1 MIEIAIKNL
10 KTRIQTT
17 SFKNN
22 LQSKF
27 VPLYKSRQNVISFKN
42 KLEDNKINYPT
53 QKINKQTIL
62 PKTTCFPKV
71 FSSFGSR
78 SEDISLNKMK
88 KRQTNQIQNKKH

>member
-62 PKTTCFPKV
+62 PKTT
-71 FSSFGSR
+71 SFK
-78 SEDISLNKMK
+78 DKLNYNDFIKI
-88 KRQTNQIQNKKH
+88 NGQNRMITHRDKLYSFI